1 MLLSSLQFCRN
12 NSITFTVHTQLFL
25 KVKYQQLDENTGKNV
40 GLMLKSTCY
49 FSYEYNKSSE
59 SQFSHFYISR
69 ASAVICWIQNN
80 RCTSPQLVL
89 LFKSFQEIVLIWT
102 MRRLPLADN
111 TLYYSLC
118 PFLFL
123 FVALCAMIIKIW
135 CSTFVA
141 LFSELIHA
149 ETGSFCLWKRPCNG
163 CRFSPLQLKERARG
177 LSLNHV
183 TILVTVQPFVH
194 FLSKR

>member
-25 KVKYQQLDENTGKNV
+25 KDKYQQLDENTGKNV

-89 LFKSFQEIVLIWT
+89 LFKRFQEIVLY
-102 MRRLPLADN
+102 MDNASSPPSGQHVVLFPLPI
-111 TLYYSLC
+111 
-118 PFLFL
+118 PF
-123 FVALCAMIIKIW
+123 
-135 CSTFVA
+135 
-141 LFSELIHA
+141 
-149 ETGSFCLWKRPCNG
+149 SFCGFLRYDNKNMM
-163 CRFSPLQLKERARG
+163 LYIRG
-177 LSLNHV
+177 
-183 TILVTVQPFVH
+183 FVFWVNSCWNWI
-194 FLSKR
+194 FLSVKTPM

>member
-1 MLLSSLQFCRN
+1 MSTTKVVRVN
-12 NSITFTVHTQLFL
+12 FL
-25 KVKYQQLDENTGKNV
+25 IFIFRGRV
-40 GLMLKSTCY
+40 
-49 FSYEYNKSSE
+49 
-59 SQFSHFYISR
+59 
-69 ASAVICWIQNN
+69 VICWIQNN

-89 LFKSFQEIVLIWT
+89 LFKRFQEIVLIWT

-123 FVALCAMIIKIW
+123 FVAFCAMIIKIW
-135 CSTFVA
+135 CYTFVA

-183 TILVTVQPFVH
+183 TIWSQCNHLSISCPKDKLVASVN
-194 FLSKR
+194 